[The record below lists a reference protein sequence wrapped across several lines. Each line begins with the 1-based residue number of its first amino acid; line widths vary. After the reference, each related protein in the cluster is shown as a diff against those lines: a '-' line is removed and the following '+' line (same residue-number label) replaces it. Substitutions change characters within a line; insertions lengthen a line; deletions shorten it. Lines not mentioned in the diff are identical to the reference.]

1 MKIVLNRAY
10 GGFGYGVDDKYDELI
25 EKYEHDRTAEELV
38 KAVEE
43 NPEEFEDLEVVW
55 FEDEATDYMI
65 EEYDGAETL
74 VYVLN
79 GKLRP
84 L

>member
-10 GGFGYGVDDKYDELI
+10 GGYGYKVADKHTELI
-25 EKYEHDRTAEELV
+25 EKYEDDRTAEELV

-43 NPEEFEDLEVVW
+43 NPEEFGQLEVIW
-55 FEDEATDYMI
+55 FEDEATDYTI
-65 EEYDGAETL
+65 EEYDGWETL
-74 VYVLN
+74 IYVLD
-79 GKLRP
+79 GKLRM